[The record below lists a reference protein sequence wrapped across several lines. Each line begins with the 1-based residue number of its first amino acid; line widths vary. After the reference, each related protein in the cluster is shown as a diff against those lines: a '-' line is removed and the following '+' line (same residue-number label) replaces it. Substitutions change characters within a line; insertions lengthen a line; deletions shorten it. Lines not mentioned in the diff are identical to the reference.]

1 LIVREAEGF
10 RSKPTIMARAALLA
24 FLLVCLNGYALARS
38 PAADAFTSGGV
49 RIAIERFGPEGKEVR
64 PGVLLL
70 HGSDGPTE
78 RYRVAARQLSSAG
91 YPVFLV
97 HYLDRTGETRAALGA
112 IGRHLPLWTET
123 VRDALTYVARQT
135 GVDPARLGLLG
146 VSLGGGLALATAQT
160 DERVRAL
167 VVDFGFVP
175 TRFNPA
181 GRLPP
186 TLVLHGAEDR
196 VVPVSNAQ
204 MLQSVLQKRGIPHEA
219 RIYPGQGHGF
229 TGEAQADAARRIRA
243 FLDRHLRQTTSGP
256 TR

>member
-1 LIVREAEGF
+1 
-10 RSKPTIMARAALLA
+10 MAHAALLVV
-24 FLLVCLNGYALARS
+24 LLVFMSGHALARS
-38 PAADAFTSGGV
+38 PAASTFASGGV
-49 RIAIERFGPEGKEVR
+49 PITIERFGPEDNEIR

-70 HGSDGPTE
+70 HGSDGATE
-78 RYRVAARQLSSAG
+78 RYRAAARQVAAAG
-91 YPVFLV
+91 YAVFLV
-97 HYLDRTGETRAALGA
+97 RYLDRTGETRAALGG

-123 VRDALTYVARQT
+123 VRDALAYASLQT

-146 VSLGGGLALATAQT
+146 ISLGGGLALETAQK
-160 DERVRAL
+160 DGRVRAL

-175 TRFNPA
+175 TSFNPA

-204 MLQSVLQKRGIPHEA
+204 ALRTVLERRGIPHEVQ
-219 RIYPGQGHGF
+219 IYPGQGHGL

-243 FLDRHLRQTTSGP
+243 FLDRYLRQTTSGA